1 MSRGKATQCVVAT
14 HDLQLACM
22 TPLNTSLSM
31 LPTRMAPS
39 KSSPPPATIAA
50 ATAAAGVLLRLRSL
64 LTQPIRLE
72 RRGYDWH
79 FVFGAPQRKVGIRP
93 TGEVERRR
101 KSRTELPSMTAA
113 EVSEV
118 CANLRA
124 MLGGEVGR
132 HPRLPSLAL
141 LERAMMKNG
150 EHGIDDVPAAVL
162 RHAAQALDAFDLD
175 GYGPG
180 LVLLRR
186 RVEQVLRRRHGDRHT
201 HSQPDQHTEK
211 LAATMAPGALKDFSD
226 SLTEFISI
234 DGMFGDLKR

>member
-1 MSRGKATQCVVAT
+1 
-14 HDLQLACM
+14 M
-22 TPLNTSLSM
+22 TPLTSSLSM
-31 LPTRMAPS
+31 LPPRMAPR
-39 KSSPPPATIAA
+39 KSSPPPS
-50 ATAAAGVLLRLRSL
+50 AGGVFLRLRSL

-79 FVFGAPQRKVGIRP
+79 FVFGPPQRKAGIRTASDASP
-93 TGEVERRR
+93 RR
-101 KSRTELPSMTAA
+101 KSRGELPSMTAG

-141 LERAMMKNG
+141 LERALMKNG
-150 EHGIDDVPAAVL
+150 ERGVDDVPAAVL

-201 HSQPDQHTEK
+201 HSQPDQHTAK
-211 LAATMAPGALKDFSD
+211 LAAAMAPGALKDFSD

-234 DGMFGDLKR
+234 DGMFGDRRR

>member
-1 MSRGKATQCVVAT
+1 
-14 HDLQLACM
+14 M
-22 TPLNTSLSM
+22 TPLSTSLSM
-31 LPTRMAPS
+31 LPSRMAMSNSAKSPS
-39 KSSPPPATIAA
+39 SR
-50 ATAAAGVLLRLRSL
+50 GVLLRLRSFF
-64 LTQPIRLE
+64 TSPIRLE

-79 FVFGAPQRKVGIRP
+79 FVFGAPKRQAGVLRGTEASP
-93 TGEVERRR
+93 RR
-101 KSRTELPSMTAA
+101 KSRGELPSMTAS

-141 LERAMMKNG
+141 LERALMKNG

-186 RVEQVLRRRHGDRHT
+186 RVEQVLRRRHGDRHSHT
-201 HSQPDQHTEK
+201 GHSQPDPHTEK
-211 LAATMAPGALKDFSD
+211 LAAAMVPGALKDFSD

-234 DGMFGDLKR
+234 DGMFPGSK

>member
-1 MSRGKATQCVVAT
+1 
-14 HDLQLACM
+14 M
-22 TPLNTSLSM
+22 TPHPPSLSM
-31 LPTRMAPS
+31 LPSRMATS
-39 KSSPPPATIAA
+39 KSSPPPSAG
-50 ATAAAGVLLRLRSL
+50 GVLRRLRSL

-79 FVFGAPQRKVGIRP
+79 FVLGPPQRQAGVRSAGDAAP
-93 TGEVERRR
+93 RRR
-101 KSRTELPSMTAA
+101 NRGELPSMTAA

-141 LERAMMKNG
+141 LERALMKNG

-201 HSQPDQHTEK
+201 HAGHSQPDARTEK
-211 LAATMAPGALKDFSD
+211 LAAAMAPGALKDFSD

-234 DGMFGDLKR
+234 DGMFGDQKR

>member
-1 MSRGKATQCVVAT
+1 MTQ
-14 HDLQLACM
+14 L
-22 TPLNTSLSM
+22 TPTLSM
-31 LPTRMAPS
+31 LPSRMA
-39 KSSPPPATIAA
+39 SSNSSRPAS
-50 ATAAAGVLLRLRSL
+50 AGVLVRLRTL

-79 FVFGAPQRKVGIRP
+79 FVFGPPKRQAGTRRASESAP
-93 TGEVERRR
+93 RRR
-101 KSRTELPSMTAA
+101 RSDELPSMTAG

-141 LERAMMKNG
+141 LERALMKNG

-186 RVEQVLRRRHGDRHT
+186 RVEQVLRRRHGDRHSQAG
-201 HSQPDQHTEK
+201 HSQPDARTEQ
-211 LAATMAPGALKDFSD
+211 LAAALAPGALKDFSD
-226 SLTEFISI
+226 SMTEFISI
-234 DGMFGDLKR
+234 DGMFGDRKS